1 MQNNLNYNSGR
12 LAKVDTLDLLD
23 RSVFRSKRAQKFQ
36 QTSDYGDMGM
46 TFGDKGFFQQL
57 SPKHSSRNEQPRF

>member
-46 TFGDKGFFQQL
+46 TFGDKGFFQ
-57 SPKHSSRNEQPRF
+57 